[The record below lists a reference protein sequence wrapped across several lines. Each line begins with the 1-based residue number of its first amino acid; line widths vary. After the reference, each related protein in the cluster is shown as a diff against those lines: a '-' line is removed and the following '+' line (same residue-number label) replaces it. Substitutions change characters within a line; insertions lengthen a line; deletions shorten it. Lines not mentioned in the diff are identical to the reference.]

1 MKKMLDRFGRR
12 SPARFALA
20 LALSSLAAAVPGNSP
35 ESEPPSTPREFF
47 NAGTQQL
54 RAGKLREAEAS
65 LEAAL
70 ADQITTFQPPALFNL
85 GHVRYQQ
92 GAEQLKKGPPAKRTA
107 ARGRTATQSA
117 GQAIR
122 GADKALAD
130 NDVLEM
136 VSSYM
141 QGRGARREL
150 KSAAKAVR
158 QALEAYGATLKRWQ
172 RSDDDFKSALELNPA
187 DDEAR
192 QNAEAVERSI
202 AKLVDSVRE
211 LEQTSQGLSDMQRD
225 LAEKLKQL
233 QGRIPEM
240 NMPPGAA
247 GDEDEDDENPDGPKP
262 NQQEGVTL
270 EGQEIQLSP
279 EQAAWLLE
287 GFQLDGER
295 RLPMNQQ
302 SAGDASGPAR
312 RPW

>member
-1 MKKMLDRFGRR
+1 MIKKLNRERKF
-12 SPARFALA
+12 PAHLALA
-20 LALSSLAAAVPGNSP
+20 LAAVGLAAAVPVSGP

-70 ADQITTFQPPALFNL
+70 AGQITTFQPSALFNL
-85 GHVRYQQ
+85 GHVRYDQ
-92 GAEQLKKGPPAKRTA
+92 GKEQLKKGPPAKPTA
-107 ARGRTATQSA
+107 ARGRAATQSA

-136 VSSYM
+136 VASYM
-141 QGRGARREL
+141 QGRGARRDI
-150 KSAAKAVR
+150 KTAAKAVR
-158 QALEAYGATLKRWQ
+158 QALDTYGTTLKRWQ
-172 RSDDDFKSALELNPA
+172 RSDDDFKSALELNRA

-192 QNAEAVERSI
+192 QNAEAVEGSI
-202 AKLVDSVRE
+202 AKLVDSIRE
-211 LEQTSQGLSDMQRD
+211 LEQTSQGLSEMLRD

-247 GDEDEDDENPDGPKP
+247 GDEEEDDENPEGPKP

-270 EGQEIQLSP
+270 EGEEIQLSP
-279 EQAAWLLE
+279 EQAAWLLQ

-302 SAGDASGPAR
+302 STGDSRGPAR